1 MKPTLTELWN
11 GNIHPISDAD
21 RLVKNERELIDY
33 IDRHLQ
39 NLNSTLDKNGKETDE
54 VFSVAVICEGADDV
68 SVRARL
74 TELITSLYGIGA
86 NRVSIVKLEKQMKKA
101 E

>member
-33 IDRHLQ
+33 IDRHFQ
-39 NLNSTLDKNGKETDE
+39 NLNSTLDENGKETLNKLIECYDE
-54 VFSVAVICEGADDV
+54 LLSHECEAAFIEGFSLAAK
-68 SVRARL
+68 
-74 TELITSLYGIGA
+74 LITEATS
-86 NRVSIVKLEKQMKKA
+86 
-101 E
+101 